1 MSLLVTVV
9 VMSAIVP
16 TAIAQRRFSPRTG
29 GEHAHALP
37 PEPSE
42 LLIGEAG
49 GVEIDFRF
57 GEWVRNPALP
67 AMTFEFR
74 PPMGTAIVDS
84 EPPPK

>member
-1 MSLLVTVV
+1 VTVV

-49 GVEIDFRF
+49 G
-57 GEWVRNPALP
+57 
-67 AMTFEFR
+67 
-74 PPMGTAIVDS
+74 
-84 EPPPK
+84 

>member
-1 MSLLVTVV
+1 MRLAPGLSAHIIDSTQLSLLVTVV

-16 TAIAQRRFSPRTG
+16 TAIAQRRFSPRRG

-49 GVEIDFRF
+49 G
-57 GEWVRNPALP
+57 
-67 AMTFEFR
+67 
-74 PPMGTAIVDS
+74 
-84 EPPPK
+84 